1 MEIIFKGRQTD
12 VATRFRDQATAK
24 LVKLE
29 KLDQKTIR
37 VDVEVSVE
45 RNPRQSSQKE
55 RVELTIISRGPAIRA
70 EAAAEDRFAALDI
83 ALAKLDS
90 RLRRALDRRKRHMP
104 AALRRAS
111 GQTAAVQPRPASRP
125 AGLSV
130 PAMSPAATSS
140 APAPGAASASRAAGS
155 PASASPNLAQSM
167 PRQTITRP
175 GKSGSPDGADPVP
188 SDSVVPIDMEG
199 DGPLVVRQKFHHATP
214 IPIDQALLEMELVGH
229 DFYLFHDI
237 DEDMPSVVYR
247 RRGYQYGVIRL
258 VEGVGAGPPLSP
270 RAAVRPDRGRRR
282 RSGGPSAGQSGASPA
297 SIGSGPDR
305 PADRAVSLTAPALR
319 RGGSSRRRPSSGAR
333 MLRIGRSLQVR
344 PTKGTYH
351 DGKTRKVTVERG
363 K

>member
-24 LVKLE
+24 LLKLE

-70 EAAAEDRFAALDI
+70 EAAAEDRFAALDL

-90 RLRRALDRRKRHMP
+90 RLRRALDRRKRHNV
-104 AALRRAS
+104 
-111 GQTAAVQPRPASRP
+111 GQRSESQRSADGQL
-125 AGLSV
+125 AGPPGSPSPSSV
-130 PAMSPAATSS
+130 PTPSS
-140 APAPGAASASRAAGS
+140 IPAPDAAPTNRAAGS
-155 PASASPNLAQSM
+155 PASASPDVARSM
-167 PRQTITRP
+167 PRQTISRP
-175 GKSGSPDGADPVP
+175 GKSGSPDGVDPVP
-188 SDSVVPIDMEG
+188 SDSVVPIEMEG
-199 DGPLVVRQKFHHATP
+199 DGPLVVRQKFHHAAP

-258 VEGVGAGPPLSP
+258 VEGQSAAGS
-270 RAAVRPDRGRRR
+270 AAVPASRRPA
-282 RSGGPSAGQSGASPA
+282 RSEVADTGLAGQSADQTAGQPA
-297 SIGSGPDR
+297 GRSKAMSSPDR
-305 PADRAVSLTAPALR
+305 LR
-319 RGGSSRRRPSSGAR
+319 S
-333 MLRIGRSLQVR
+333 
-344 PTKGTYH
+344 
-351 DGKTRKVTVERG
+351 
-363 K
+363 